1 MFPLFQW
8 PASELAK
15 LSACTAK
22 CMNKIYIIYINK
34 TVVKCCVDVPE
45 FPTSMCLTL
54 PVNCLRVLLSLSGL
68 GGPCFSL
75 FLPDETRKRCLVS

>member
-45 FPTSMCLTL
+45 YPYKYVSHSASELSSSLAVVVWSWWPVFFSVPT
-54 PVNCLRVLLSLSGL
+54 
-68 GGPCFSL
+68 
-75 FLPDETRKRCLVS
+75 